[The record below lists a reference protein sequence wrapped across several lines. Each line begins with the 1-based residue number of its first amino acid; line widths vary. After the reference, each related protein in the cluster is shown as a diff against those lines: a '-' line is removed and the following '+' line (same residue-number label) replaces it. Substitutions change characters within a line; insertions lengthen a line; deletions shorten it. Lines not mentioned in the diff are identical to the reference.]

1 MDKALVAAE
10 RAAAENLTSRQ
21 RARWR
26 GLCFCELCKKN
37 EAETDMRCNHVTLK
51 TAAKHWNVD
60 VNGVLGHV
68 PPMFITAENVL
79 STLRGVPTGGE
90 EVEEVRTWHT

>member
-10 RAAAENLTSRQ
+10 RAAAENLKAPT

-26 GLCFCELCKKN
+26 GLCFCVLCKK
-37 EAETDMRCNHVTLK
+37 EAETDMRCNHVALQ
-51 TAAKHWNVD
+51 TAARHWNVN

-68 PPMFITAENVL
+68 PPMFILPSNERAPPPFEA
-79 STLRGVPTGGE
+79 SIVP
-90 EVEEVRTWHT
+90 

>member
-37 EAETDMRCNHVTLK
+37 EAETDMRCNHVTLISHEDGSQALERGRK
-51 TAAKHWNVD
+51 RRPGACPS
-60 VNGVLGHV
+60 HV
-68 PPMFITAENVL
+68 HH
-79 STLRGVPTGGE
+79 S
-90 EVEEVRTWHT
+90 